1 MYKEQDKNIVM
12 KKKILGIV
20 IIICIIVSLFTGCF
34 TGLIASDFN
43 ATGSD
48 SENGK
53 KATPE
58 EAIEQYLA

>member
-1 MYKEQDKNIVM
+1 MR
-12 KKKILGIV
+12 KKYIAILIMACMTV
-20 IIICIIVSLFTGCF
+20 CITAGCF

-43 ATGSD
+43 ATGND